1 MAADSALPRL
11 HLAVQRAVGA
21 ANRARAPASERIR
34 RWARAALAGDA
45 EVTVRFVGEA
55 EGRRLN
61 RDFRGK
67 DYATN
72 VLTFV
77 YDGGEPPTVD
87 DQAADDAEAGSD
99 TGDEGAPPPLTGDLV
114 LCVPVVAREAM
125 EQGKP
130 LEAHFAHLIVHGML
144 HLQGY
149 DHDAADEAEEMES
162 REAQIL
168 ASLGYAN
175 PYA

>member
-1 MAADSALPRL
+1 MDTETAPSRLALS
-11 HLAVQRAVGA
+11 VQRAIGTE
-21 ANRARAPASERIR
+21 NRARSPASALIR
-34 RWARAALAGDA
+34 RWALAALQDDA
-45 EVTVRFVGEA
+45 EVTVRLVGEA

-61 RDFRGK
+61 RDYRGK

-77 YDGGEPPTVD
+77 YDESETL
-87 DQAADDAEAGSD
+87 A
-99 TGDEGAPPPLTGDLV
+99 GDLV
-114 LCVPVVAREAM
+114 LCVPVVAREAA

-144 HLQGY
+144 HLQGF
-149 DHDAADEAEEMES
+149 DHEAPDEAEEMEALET
-162 REAQIL
+162 RVL
-168 ASLGYAN
+168 ATLGYPD

>member
-1 MAADSALPRL
+1 MSDSAAAPRL
-11 HLAVQRAVGA
+11 DLAVQRAIGT
-21 ANRARAPASERIR
+21 ANRARSPGTESIR
-34 RWARAALAGDA
+34 RWALAALAGDA
-45 EVTVRFVGEA
+45 QVTVRLVGEA

-61 RDFRGK
+61 RDYRGK

-77 YDGGEPPTVD
+77 YDEGEPLF
-87 DQAADDAEAGSD
+87 ADDADPAE
-99 TGDEGAPPPLTGDLV
+99 DEGGEDGGPQSATPLAGDLV
-114 LCVPVVAREAM
+114 LCVPVVAREAG

-130 LEAHFAHLIVHGML
+130 LDAHFAHLVVHGML
-144 HLQGY
+144 HLQGF
-149 DHDAADEAEEMES
+149 DHEELHEAEEMEG

-168 ASLGYAN
+168 ASLGYPN

>member
-1 MAADSALPRL
+1 MSVDTETAPSRLALS
-11 HLAVQRAVGA
+11 VQRAIGA
-21 ANRARAPASERIR
+21 DNRARSPASALIR
-34 RWARAALAGDA
+34 RWALAALRGDA
-45 EVTVRFVGEA
+45 EVTVRLVGEA

-61 RDFRGK
+61 RDYRGK

-77 YDGGEPPTVD
+77 YDESEPL
-87 DQAADDAEAGSD
+87 A
-99 TGDEGAPPPLTGDLV
+99 GDLV
-114 LCVPVVAREAM
+114 LCVPVVAREAV

-144 HLQGY
+144 HLQGF
-149 DHDAADEAEEMES
+149 DHEAPDEAEEMELLET
-162 REAQIL
+162 RVL
-168 ASLGYAN
+168 ATLGYPN